1 MLRADGM
8 PGRGPKES
16 TLCISSDC
24 ATAARSRCDRKA
36 RDTGRGTGEGTRRRG
51 TWTRRRPKAGPAQCH
66 RPRARLACPRPRR
79 AWHSGCR
86 GERRACAL
94 VARVPHCGVSE
105 PGRTNR
111 SAFRAALGAASIAA
125 PRRMRAGH
133 ASFRRAGCAAGAS
146 GGRDVVGSASRRRQA
161 STRLAGRGDW
171 RRRLAALSLV
181 CGYGRGGRTDEQ
193 SVTVGRPEWSGVRTW
208 SRRGDGDA
216 GSGISRDDRSPVR
229 AARRRGSRLGES
241 RDVRGGGRCGPR
253 LGGDGAPQAERQR
266 GAQWREAERHRLR
279 ANYPGAFAGARQRG
293 SPSERSERWR

>member
-1 MLRADGM
+1 MPSPSRSPRLPSPAPGLAQRV
-8 PGRGPKES
+8 PGRTEGMRVGG
-16 TLCISSDC
+16 
-24 ATAARSRCDRKA
+24 ARS
-36 RDTGRGTGEGTRRRG
+36 
-51 TWTRRRPKAGPAQCH
+51 
-66 RPRARLACPRPRR
+66 
-79 AWHSGCR
+79 
-86 GERRACAL
+86 
-94 VARVPHCGVSE
+94 HCGVSE
-105 PGRTNR
+105 PRRTNR
-111 SAFRAALGAASIAA
+111 STFRAALGAASIAA
-125 PRRMRAGH
+125 HRRMRAGH

-146 GGRDVVGSASRRRQA
+146 GGRGRCGSASRRRQA

-253 LGGDGAPQAERQR
+253 LGGDGAPEAERQR
-266 GAQWREAERHRLR
+266 GATWREAERHRLR
-279 ANYPGAFAGARQRG
+279 ANYRGAFAGARQRG

>member
-1 MLRADGM
+1 MPSPSRSPRLPSPAPGLAQRV
-8 PGRGPKES
+8 PGRTEGMRVGG
-16 TLCISSDC
+16 
-24 ATAARSRCDRKA
+24 ARS
-36 RDTGRGTGEGTRRRG
+36 
-51 TWTRRRPKAGPAQCH
+51 
-66 RPRARLACPRPRR
+66 
-79 AWHSGCR
+79 
-86 GERRACAL
+86 
-94 VARVPHCGVSE
+94 HCGVSE

-111 SAFRAALGAASIAA
+111 SAFRAALDAASIAA
-125 PRRMRAGH
+125 HRRMRAGH

-193 SVTVGRPEWSGVRTW
+193 SVTGGRPEWSGVRTW

-266 GAQWREAERHRLR
+266 GATWREAERHRLR

>member
-1 MLRADGM
+1 
-8 PGRGPKES
+8 
-16 TLCISSDC
+16 
-24 ATAARSRCDRKA
+24 
-36 RDTGRGTGEGTRRRG
+36 
-51 TWTRRRPKAGPAQCH
+51 
-66 RPRARLACPRPRR
+66 
-79 AWHSGCR
+79 
-86 GERRACAL
+86 
-94 VARVPHCGVSE
+94 
-105 PGRTNR
+105 
-111 SAFRAALGAASIAA
+111 
-125 PRRMRAGH
+125 MRAGH

-181 CGYGRGGRTDEQ
+181 CGDGRGGRTDEQ
-193 SVTVGRPEWSGVRTW
+193 SVTSGRPEWSGVRTW

-266 GAQWREAERHRLR
+266 GAEWREAERHRLR
-279 ANYPGAFAGARQRG
+279 ANYQGRSPERASVVRRASGASDGVEPSDQRERAKTDRGSVDVAGGEDAGAWFAERAERAMALSGATNGSGRRRTGEAWTLRVAKTRQRG
-293 SPSERSERWR
+293 SPSERSERWRFQAARSSWSFLNQTSSLRRRRRASGVHLARGSSSVRR